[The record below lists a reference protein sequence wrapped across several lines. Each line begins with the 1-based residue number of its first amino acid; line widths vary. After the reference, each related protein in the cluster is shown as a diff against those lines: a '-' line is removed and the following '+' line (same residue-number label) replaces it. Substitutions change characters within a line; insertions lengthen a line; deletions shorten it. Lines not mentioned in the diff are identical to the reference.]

1 MRQISEKLM
10 EEVET
15 NIDFYQQ
22 FSSDEDDVFKQLK
35 QYIIC
40 KDYYTNTADNTDML
54 LDAISNALGVHIDL
68 HQLDANRNTCRRQH
82 PPRNIE
88 QAHLS
93 IELALFGH
101 GVGAHYVSVQKKT
114 PNPVQLLDT
123 TFKPILSPTT
133 DGENGH
139 KTIPVDTLPFNS
151 PPSIVRPLP
160 KASVSQKKLINRR
173 RRHTTIFDQHPSK
186 KFTSC

>member
-1 MRQISEKLM
+1 MQQISEKLM

-22 FSSDEDDVFKQLK
+22 FSSDEDDVFNQLK
-35 QYIIC
+35 QYVIC
-40 KDYYTNTADNTDML
+40 KDYNTNT
-54 LDAISNALGVHIDL
+54 DAISNALGVHIDL
-68 HQLDANRNTCRRQH
+68 HQLDVNRNTCRRQH

-101 GVGAHYVSVQKKT
+101 GVGVQYVSVQKKAT
-114 PNPVQLLDT
+114 DPVQLLDT
-123 TFKPILSPTT
+123 TFEPILSPTT

-139 KTIPVDTLPFNS
+139 KTIPVDTLPFNN

-160 KASVSQKKLINRR
+160 KAPVSQKKLINRR
-173 RRHTTIFDQHPSK
+173 RRHTGCGQK
-186 KFTSC
+186 